1 MEIRIPGP
9 TKPRYVEKMRFSF
22 LNPSFIPLGI
32 ATGLA
37 PLVTAVGVVMLPL
50 GRPVWNTFVIL
61 MCRGDILAAIQH
73 VGRNEDS
80 RCCVVELFTWSQCS
94 ECPNG
99 ML

>member
-61 MCRGDILAAIQH
+61 MCRGDILISQSCNPTRYTDRRLERVLRGRDAASVQK
-73 VGRNEDS
+73 
-80 RCCVVELFTWSQCS
+80 
-94 ECPNG
+94 EC
-99 ML
+99 